1 MLCSHTSVFLDL
13 PLLLRVTGT
22 ILVSMI
28 GFVQSIQILEDLAD
42 PAVF

>member
-1 MLCSHTSVFLDL
+1 MLCSHTSVALDL
-13 PLLLRVTGT
+13 LRIAGT

-28 GFVQSIQILEDLAD
+28 GFVQSIQILEDLVD